1 VLTAVLVVLVG
12 ACLLSNAVIL
22 LHFRRGDRRHRR
34 VERQLRTGGTTP
46 EQPEPVES
54 AIAPATLLRAR
65 AGVRAQLKHRYP
77 GLTKAQY
84 AAAEDEIVIKGVQT
98 LGRL

>member
-1 VLTAVLVVLVG
+1 LAVLVLASLGANIWLV
-12 ACLLSNAVIL
+12 VRVT
-22 LHFRRGDRRHRR
+22 RREKRGGRL
-34 VERQLRTGGTTP
+34 ERQLRTGGTTP
-46 EQPEPVES
+46 EQPEPTES